1 MPMPAIKTF
10 PYTNGL
16 FVAIAGNLEAVE
28 ATRKQARRTLEQ
40 LQIKQ
45 ESIKTIDKTLS

>member
-1 MPMPAIKTF
+1 MKAIKTL

-40 LQIKQ
+40 LQFELARGGNGRIR
-45 ESIKTIDKTLS
+45 

>member
-1 MPMPAIKTF
+1 MKAIKTF

-28 ATRKQARRTLEQ
+28 ATRKQARRTLEKMQ
-40 LQIKQ
+40 LEQSKS
-45 ESIKTIDKTLS
+45 ESRTN